1 MIVYRKLNN
10 LLKEKGMTWKD
21 LCQAGISVNMPTKFS
36 LNRVVKTDVI
46 DKICAYLHVQP
57 GDIMEYIEMED
68 LIDPKNN
75 KVVKEKLITK
85 PELYNHDTYQDTKR
99 PEEYIENNMKGE

>member
-57 GDIMEYIEMED
+57 GDIMEWVEDEDELKQLEIESQIAALKKQLAD
-68 LIDPKNN
+68 LKGD
-75 KVVKEKLITK
+75 K
-85 PELYNHDTYQDTKR
+85 P
-99 PEEYIENNMKGE
+99 

>member
-57 GDIMEYIEMED
+57 GDIMEWVED
-68 LIDPKNN
+68 ED
-75 KVVKEKLITK
+75 
-85 PELYNHDTYQDTKR
+85 ELKQPAIKSQIAALAKQLAHLKR
-99 PEEYIENNMKGE
+99 GKS

>member
-46 DKICAYLHVQP
+46 DI
-57 GDIMEYIEMED
+57 D
-68 LIDPKNN
+68 L
-75 KVVKEKLITK
+75 
-85 PELYNHDTYQDTKR
+85 R
-99 PEEYIENNMKGE
+99 

>member
-46 DKICAYLHVQP
+46 DKICAYLHFQP
-57 GDIMEYIEMED
+57 GDIMEWVED
-68 LIDPKNN
+68 EDELKQLEIKSQIAAL
-75 KVVKEKLITK
+75 EKQLAD
-85 PELYNHDTYQDTKR
+85 L
-99 PEEYIENNMKGE
+99 KGGKS

>member
-1 MIVYRKLNN
+1 
-10 LLKEKGMTWKD
+10 MTWKD

-57 GDIMEYIEMED
+57 GDIMEWVEDEDELKQLEIESQIAALKKQLAD
-68 LIDPKNN
+68 L
-75 KVVKEKLITK
+75 
-85 PELYNHDTYQDTKR
+85 
-99 PEEYIENNMKGE
+99 KGGKSETVSSFV

>member
-57 GDIMEYIEMED
+57 GDIMEWVED
-68 LIDPKNN
+68 EDELKQLEIKSQIAAL
-75 KVVKEKLITK
+75 EKQLAD
-85 PELYNHDTYQDTKR
+85 L
-99 PEEYIENNMKGE
+99 KGGTS

>member
-57 GDIMEYIEMED
+57 GDIMEWVED
-68 LIDPKNN
+68 EDELKQLEIKSQIAAL
-75 KVVKEKLITK
+75 EKQLAD
-85 PELYNHDTYQDTKR
+85 L
-99 PEEYIENNMKGE
+99 KGGKQ

>member
-1 MIVYRKLNN
+1 M
-10 LLKEKGMTWKD
+10 LKEKGMTWKD

-57 GDIMEYIEMED
+57 GDIMEWVED
-68 LIDPKNN
+68 EDELKQLEIKSQIAAL
-75 KVVKEKLITK
+75 EKQLAD
-85 PELYNHDTYQDTKR
+85 L
-99 PEEYIENNMKGE
+99 KGGKS

>member
-57 GDIMEYIEMED
+57 GDIMEWVEDEDELKQLEIESQIAALKKQLAD
-68 LIDPKNN
+68 L
-75 KVVKEKLITK
+75 
-85 PELYNHDTYQDTKR
+85 
-99 PEEYIENNMKGE
+99 KGGKS

>member
-10 LLKEKGMTWKD
+10 LLKEKGMTCKD

-57 GDIMEYIEMED
+57 GDIMEWVED
-68 LIDPKNN
+68 EDELKQLEIKSQIAAL
-75 KVVKEKLITK
+75 EKQLAD
-85 PELYNHDTYQDTKR
+85 L
-99 PEEYIENNMKGE
+99 KGGKS

>member
-57 GDIMEYIEMED
+57 GDIMEWVED
-68 LIDPKNN
+68 ED
-75 KVVKEKLITK
+75 
-85 PELYNHDTYQDTKR
+85 ELKQLEIKSQIAAETVSSFV
-99 PEEYIENNMKGE
+99 

>member
-57 GDIMEYIEMED
+57 GDIMEWVENED
-68 LIDPKNN
+68 ELEKQEIKTQM
-75 KVVKEKLITK
+75 KALQERLKEL
-85 PELYNHDTYQDTKR
+85 ES
-99 PEEYIENNMKGE
+99 KGGKS

>member
-57 GDIMEYIEMED
+57 GDIMEWVEDEDELKQLEIESQIAALKKQLAD
-68 LIDPKNN
+68 L
-75 KVVKEKLITK
+75 
-85 PELYNHDTYQDTKR
+85 
-99 PEEYIENNMKGE
+99 KGGKQ

>member
-57 GDIMEYIEMED
+57 GDIMEWVED
-68 LIDPKNN
+68 EDELKQLEIKSQIAAL
-75 KVVKEKLITK
+75 EKQLAD
-85 PELYNHDTYQDTKR
+85 L
-99 PEEYIENNMKGE
+99 KGGKS

>member
-1 MIVYRKLNN
+1 
-10 LLKEKGMTWKD
+10 MTWKD

-57 GDIMEYIEMED
+57 GDIMEWVEDEDELKQLEIESQIAALKKQLAD
-68 LIDPKNN
+68 L
-75 KVVKEKLITK
+75 
-85 PELYNHDTYQDTKR
+85 
-99 PEEYIENNMKGE
+99 KGGKS

>member
-57 GDIMEYIEMED
+57 GDIMEWVED
-68 LIDPKNN
+68 EDELKQLEIKSQIAAL
-75 KVVKEKLITK
+75 EKQLAD
-85 PELYNHDTYQDTKR
+85 L
-99 PEEYIENNMKGE
+99 KGGKQQ